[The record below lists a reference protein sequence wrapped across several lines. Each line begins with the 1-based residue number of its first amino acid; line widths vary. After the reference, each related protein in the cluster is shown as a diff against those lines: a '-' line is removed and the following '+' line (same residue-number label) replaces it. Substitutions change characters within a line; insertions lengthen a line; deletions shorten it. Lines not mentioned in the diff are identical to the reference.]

1 MNWCMHRI
9 QQSVKTLIKIAVK
22 LWCFTKKYQNG
33 LNQGGKP
40 ADKVQKSVGG
50 GEEKYLGHVTMIYA
64 ETMWC
69 SRTVAGHSDSEVRLE
84 MNLDVRF
91 KDVILVLNSARC

>member
-22 LWCFTKKYQNG
+22 LWRFTKNNQNG
-33 LNQGGKP
+33 WNQGGKP

-50 GEEKYLGHVTMIYA
+50 KEKYLGHVTMIYA

-69 SRTVAGHSDSEVRLE
+69 SRTVAGHSDSVVRLE
-84 MNLDVRF
+84 MNLDIRF
-91 KDVILVLNSARC
+91 KDGILVLNSASC